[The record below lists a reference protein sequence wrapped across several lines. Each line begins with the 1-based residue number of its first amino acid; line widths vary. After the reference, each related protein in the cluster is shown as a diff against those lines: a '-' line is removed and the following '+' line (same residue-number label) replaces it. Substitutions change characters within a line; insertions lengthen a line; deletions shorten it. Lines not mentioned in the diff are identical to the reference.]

1 MSCKCDGIVRYDSV
15 KKKLLYRSGCDWL
28 DVPASA
34 LSGEGVRPDID
45 FGDEELP
52 TPPDGNQSQN
62 YACREAYEIMRHL
75 QGIANYGYLQS
86 VKDYTEF
93 VRLTGTPTGIAF
105 KGQVSRYFYDQAR
118 KPENAQAFQELTGDD
133 TQRDIFVCQLAE
145 ALTKGPGW
153 TTDDDVALY
162 DLIQGMSSIPKL
174 IYTYALHLTDTN
186 ELNDIATAAAYD
198 ESVPCPCGAA
208 NSANVPAKPALA
220 TWSVE
225 SDFKTGQH
233 GVSVWVEGA
242 TDWGSYVAGTG
253 FVNGSHDYEDVAD
266 ATQFLRVMIDW
277 QSLTGRILRIDYQLA
292 NVVEGRFNSAEG
304 TPNNDVEKFLTY
316 IDFDGYNRLFA
327 ENGNGW
333 HSQNFGNTTARV
345 GLWFLFGYQETNIA
359 GGGLPS
365 DGQGTLIKVRLHGT
379 GTKPAWF
386 TTNGWTDVT

>member
-34 LSGEGVRPDID
+34 LSGEGALPDID

-52 TPPDGNQSQN
+52 TPPDGDQSQN
-62 YACREAYEIMRHL
+62 YACREAYEVMRHL
-75 QGIANYGYLQS
+75 QGLANYGYLQS
-86 VKDYTEF
+86 TKDYTEF

-208 NSANVPAKPALA
+208 SPSAPPPALPDYDGCK
-220 TWSVE
+220 VF
-225 SDFKTGQH
+225 DFKLSDYGWNIINTTCTYQ
-233 GVSVWVEGA
+233 
-242 TDWGSYVAGTG
+242 AGTG
-253 FVNGSHDYEDVAD
+253 FVAQVNKDIGD
-266 ATQFLRVMIDW
+266 ATITVCEINNDAFDTRKVSSIEVHYTATLGLDEGDWFNTYRKSRIFMGGETLLSKNTEAGSKRLIWYGYKDISQF
-277 QSLTGRILRIDYQLA
+277 
-292 NVVEGRFNSAEG
+292 NVSIIAGVNHDTQGVPGGFAGGSVTITKIIIRYEG
-304 TPNNDVEKFLTY
+304 TD
-316 IDFDGYNRLFA
+316 
-327 ENGNGW
+327 
-333 HSQNFGNTTARV
+333 
-345 GLWFLFGYQETNIA
+345 
-359 GGGLPS
+359 
-365 DGQGTLIKVRLHGT
+365 
-379 GTKPAWF
+379 PAQLSAVP
-386 TTNGWTDVT
+386 DCPQ